1 MDLEEA
7 VERLEEAADELVHLV
22 ASLPEALLA
31 KRLERWTP
39 KDVLAHLVGWN
50 HHVQVGL
57 RQLTQGSR
65 PFYLAQTDQ
74 DFQQLNAESVARW
87 GRLPRA
93 ALVDELQVSLGALV
107 EFLRGLP
114 RDAWRKD
121 FGVRWRGEPV
131 TVRGSVSQL
140 TQDYLSHTERLRW
153 WASGCG
159 TEVPRRRLLRTAL
172 HRWHAQQHG
181 ARMVAFAGWEMP
193 VQYQG
198 IVAEHHAVRT
208 GVGLFD
214 VSHMGRLAL
223 SGPGALQTLA
233 GLLCNDPRRLQVGQ
247 GLYTPMCREDGGVLD
262 DLVAYRLAE
271 ERFLLVVNAARREV
285 DAQWVRQHAKS
296 CRVRDVSFFTSL
308 VALQGP
314 RSQEVLQRT
323 TELDL
328 SSLPRFHV
336 YGPVGVAGV
345 RAWVCRTGYTGEHG
359 FEIFTDWHQAEAVWK
374 ALVEHG
380 AVPCGLGA
388 RDTLRLEAGYLL
400 YGVDMD
406 ESTTPLEAGL
416 GWTVKLEG
424 REFVG
429 ADALRRQKA
438 EGIRR
443 RLCGLVVEGR
453 SIARSGSGVRS
464 QGQLVG
470 RVTSGTF
477 GPWVQRSIA
486 LAYLPA
492 ELASPGMRVEVEIRD
507 RWVPA
512 EVVRLPFYRR
522 PGAGSV

>member
-1 MDLEEA
+1 MELDRA
-7 VERLEEAADELVHLV
+7 VELLEEAADELVHLV
-22 ASLPEALLA
+22 GSLPQVLLEE
-31 KRLERWTP
+31 RLERWTP
-39 KDVLAHLVGWN
+39 RDVVAHLVGWN

-57 RQLTQGSR
+57 QQLTQGKL
-65 PFYLAQTDQ
+65 PFYLAQADQ

-87 GRLPRA
+87 GSLPGA
-93 ALVDELQVSLGALV
+93 PLVGQLQASLKALV

-114 RDAWRKD
+114 REAWEED

-131 TVRGSVSQL
+131 TVRGSVIQL
-140 TQDYLSHTERLRW
+140 TGHYLSHTERLRW
-153 WASGCG
+153 WASGRG
-159 TEVPRRRLLRTAL
+159 TDVPRRRLLRTAL
-172 HRWHAQQHG
+172 HRWHVEHG
-181 ARMVAFAGWEMP
+181 ARMVPFAGWEMP

-214 VSHMGRLAL
+214 VSHMGRLRL
-223 SGPGALQTLA
+223 SGPGALETL
-233 GLLCNDPRRLQVGQ
+233 GQLLCNDPRRLQVGQ
-247 GLYTPMCREDGGVLD
+247 ALYTPMCREDGGVLD

-271 ERFLLVVNAARREV
+271 ERFLLVVNAARREL

-296 CRVRDVSFFTSL
+296 CRVRDLSFFTSL

-314 RSQEVLQRT
+314 RSQQILQRIAD
-323 TELDL
+323 LDL

-336 YGPVGVAGV
+336 SGPVGVAGV
-345 RAWVCRTGYTGEHG
+345 RAWVCRTGYTGEDG
-359 FEIFTDWHQAEAVWK
+359 FEILTDRQSTEAVWE
-374 ALVEHG
+374 ALVELG

-400 YGVDMD
+400 YGADMD

-429 ADALRRQKA
+429 AAALRRQKA

-453 SIARSGSGVRS
+453 SIARGGSGVRS

-492 ELASPGMRVEVEIRD
+492 ELASPGVRVEVEIRE